1 MVKFTEKLEAN
12 IRQPWAAHYIDYKG
26 LQKVIKS
33 LLASRPLD
41 EPMSA
46 LAVPLLPEGEGPS
59 QPQEGRFLRALR
71 KEWQKVNA
79 FYVEELQR
87 QSEQLTL
94 LLEQMRQGLEE
105 TGSGRETGSGQ
116 GETGGSLPPS
126 APPSRPTSPWFGTAA
141 PSPLIDVGRIDSAAV
156 IKKEAKKKEKKS
168 PQRGQ
173 TKSSLHRAST
183 ALYRSLQHLHN
194 FGILNYTG
202 FVKVCKKHDKEISPP
217 VWEAAR
223 TELDA
228 LPFVRAAEV
237 EALSERLEVAFAA
250 AFCDGNLQVARTT
263 LLVRREKLASRQTL
277 VLGLQCGVAM
287 TLFGWLVWDVIV
299 DPRVIHLHIHYHR
312 IEAMAAARR
321 LPACGAPFA
330 HTS

>member
-116 GETGGSLPPS
+116 GET
-126 APPSRPTSPWFGTAA
+126 
-141 PSPLIDVGRIDSAAV
+141 
-156 IKKEAKKKEKKS
+156 
-168 PQRGQ
+168 
-173 TKSSLHRAST
+173 
-183 ALYRSLQHLHN
+183 
-194 FGILNYTG
+194 
-202 FVKVCKKHDKEISPP
+202 
-217 VWEAAR
+217 AR
-223 TELDA
+223 TACDA
-228 LPFVRAAEV
+228 
-237 EALSERLEVAFAA
+237 
-250 AFCDGNLQVARTT
+250 Q
-263 LLVRREKLASRQTL
+263 K
-277 VLGLQCGVAM
+277 
-287 TLFGWLVWDVIV
+287 
-299 DPRVIHLHIHYHR
+299 
-312 IEAMAAARR
+312 
-321 LPACGAPFA
+321 
-330 HTS
+330 

>member
-105 TGSGRETGSGQ
+105 TG
-116 GETGGSLPPS
+116 
-126 APPSRPTSPWFGTAA
+126 
-141 PSPLIDVGRIDSAAV
+141 
-156 IKKEAKKKEKKS
+156 
-168 PQRGQ
+168 
-173 TKSSLHRAST
+173 
-183 ALYRSLQHLHN
+183 
-194 FGILNYTG
+194 
-202 FVKVCKKHDKEISPP
+202 
-217 VWEAAR
+217 
-223 TELDA
+223 
-228 LPFVRAAEV
+228 
-237 EALSERLEVAFAA
+237 
-250 AFCDGNLQVARTT
+250 
-263 LLVRREKLASRQTL
+263 
-277 VLGLQCGVAM
+277 
-287 TLFGWLVWDVIV
+287 
-299 DPRVIHLHIHYHR
+299 
-312 IEAMAAARR
+312 
-321 LPACGAPFA
+321 
-330 HTS
+330 

>member
-105 TGSGRETGSGQ
+105 TGSGRETGSAMAIRKSYGKCVC
-116 GETGGSLPPS
+116 ECECITTG
-126 APPSRPTSPWFGTAA
+126 
-141 PSPLIDVGRIDSAAV
+141 
-156 IKKEAKKKEKKS
+156 
-168 PQRGQ
+168 
-173 TKSSLHRAST
+173 
-183 ALYRSLQHLHN
+183 
-194 FGILNYTG
+194 
-202 FVKVCKKHDKEISPP
+202 
-217 VWEAAR
+217 
-223 TELDA
+223 
-228 LPFVRAAEV
+228 
-237 EALSERLEVAFAA
+237 
-250 AFCDGNLQVARTT
+250 DG
-263 LLVRREKLASRQTL
+263 
-277 VLGLQCGVAM
+277 CGVCSDDEGTQSKGCLMKTGA
-287 TLFGWLVWDVIV
+287 L
-299 DPRVIHLHIHYHR
+299 
-312 IEAMAAARR
+312 MA
-321 LPACGAPFA
+321 
-330 HTS
+330 